1 MKHDITIETLVAKIC
16 ESLEINKIT
25 LARMIDVNEST
36 ISSNLSKTIS
46 EVSGKKTGKRLLAL
60 SYIILNVNADTYS
73 KTSIIEGLNE
83 PTISN
88 VLGFKESVL
97 SAIQSGRAI
106 EPQILL
112 EKTLQ
117 GIESFTKKKRKSNET
132 LRSAVQNALMA
143 EM

>member
-1 MKHDITIETLVAKIC
+1 MKHDITVETLVIKIC
-16 ESLEINKIT
+16 ESLDINKIT
-25 LARMIDVNEST
+25 LARMIGVNEST
-36 ISSNLSKTIS
+36 ISTNLSNHIIN
-46 EVSGKKTGKRLLAL
+46 VAGKKTGKRLLAL
-60 SYIILNVNADTYS
+60 SYIILNINADTYS

-112 EKTLQ
+112 EKTIQ
-117 GIESFTKKKRKSNET
+117 GIEIYTKKKRKVNET
-132 LRSAVQNALMA
+132 LRSAVQDALMA
-143 EM
+143 

>member
-1 MKHDITIETLVAKIC
+1 MAH
-16 ESLEINKIT
+16 
-25 LARMIDVNEST
+25 
-36 ISSNLSKTIS
+36 
-46 EVSGKKTGKRLLAL
+46 
-60 SYIILNVNADTYS
+60 IILNIDADTYS

-97 SAIQSGRAI
+97 SVIQSGRTI

-117 GIESFTKKKRKSNET
+117 GIESFTKKKRKENEN
-132 LRSAVQNALMA
+132 LRSAVQDALMA
-143 EM
+143 

>member
-1 MKHDITIETLVAKIC
+1 MKHDIMIETLVSKIC
-16 ESLEINKIT
+16 QSLEINKLT

-60 SYIILNVNADTYS
+60 SYIVLNINADTYS
-73 KTSIIEGLNE
+73 KTAIIEGLNE

-97 SAIQSGRAI
+97 SAIQNGRAI

-112 EKTLQ
+112 EKTIQ
-117 GIESFTKKKRKSNET
+117 GIESYTKKKRKANDS
-132 LRSAVQNALMA
+132 LRSAVQAALMA
-143 EM
+143 